1 MDLFANHHT
10 KVKASELRDKSQAE
24 LTQTLDQYKRE
35 LLDLKVQQVAGA
47 AAAKSSKIRDI
58 RKNIARVL
66 TVITQQ
72 NRDAVRAEY
81 AGKKHIP
88 KDLRAKKTRALRRVM
103 TQYELSRKT
112 VRQHK
117 KDQHFGPRQYAIK
130 A

>member
-1 MDLFANHHT
+1 MDAQIGFNA
-10 KVKASELRDKSQAE
+10 KVKVADLREKSQAE

-47 AAAKSSKIRDI
+47 SDAKSSKIHDM

-72 NRDAVRAEY
+72 NRDAVRAKY

-88 KDLRAKKTRALRRVM
+88 KDLRAKKTRALRRAM
-103 TQYELSRKT
+103 TKSELSRKT
-112 VRQHK
+112 VR
-117 KDQHFGPRQYAIK
+117 
-130 A
+130 

>member
-1 MDLFANHHT
+1 MA
-10 KVKASELRDKSQAE
+10 KVKIAELREKSQAE

-47 AAAKSSKIRDI
+47 AAAKSSKIRDM

-66 TVITQQ
+66 TAITQQ
-72 NRDAVRAEY
+72 TRDAARTEY

-88 KDLRAKKTRALRRVM
+88 KELRAKKTRALRRAL
-103 TQYELSRKT
+103 TKEELSRKT
-112 VRQHK
+112 LRQRK
-117 KDQHFGPRQYAIK
+117 KEIHFSRRQYAIK